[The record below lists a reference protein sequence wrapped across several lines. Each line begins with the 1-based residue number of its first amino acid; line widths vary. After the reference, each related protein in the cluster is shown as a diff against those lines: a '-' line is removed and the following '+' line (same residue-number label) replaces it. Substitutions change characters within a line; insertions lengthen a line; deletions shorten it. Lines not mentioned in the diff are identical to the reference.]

1 MAATPPQI
9 RVGIIGTGVHGSRYA
24 RHLLGHEVDGLEL
37 SVISRRSGAGSAQ
50 AGEWGVGYHPD
61 WRDLVADRRVDAVI
75 ATVTPDLNLEIARH
89 CAAAGK
95 PLLVEKPIAV
105 DTGLAR
111 SMIAVMDD
119 AGTPLTVAQTL
130 RYNPVILGLRSAISS
145 ANVLYAFSAT
155 QRLEPS
161 SHPWLANPEVAG
173 GGVILHTA
181 VHLFDA
187 LRFITGREI
196 VRVRAIMEK
205 RLNPALEDL
214 FAALVEL
221 EGGLI
226 GTVDASKVG
235 GARSGR
241 YEFLGSA
248 GQIQGDQ
255 VHGLLEFIRGA
266 NREEMPVGPMVPTIP
281 ALLTDWLALI
291 SGRGPNPIPGEEGL
305 RAVAA
310 CEACRK
316 SAAGDEWVTVEA
328 SL

>member
-1 MAATPPQI
+1 MAATAQV

-24 RHLLGHEVDGLEL
+24 RHLLGREVEGLEL
-37 SVISRRSGAGSAQ
+37 SVISRRSEAGSAQ
-50 AGEWGVGYHPD
+50 AGEWAVGYHRD

-75 ATVTPDLNLEIARH
+75 AVVSPDLNPEIARH

-95 PLLVEKPIAV
+95 PLLVEKPLAI

-111 SMIAVMDD
+111 SMIDVMGE
-119 AGTPLTVAQTL
+119 AGIPLTVAQTL
-130 RYNPVILGLRSAISS
+130 RYNPVIQELRTSLSS
-145 ANVLYAFSAT
+145 AGVLYAFSAT

-161 SHPWLANPEVAG
+161 SHPWLVDPKVAG

-205 RLNPALEDL
+205 RHNPVLEDL

-255 VHGLLEFIRGA
+255 VHGLLEFIQGA
-266 NREEMPVGPMVPTIP
+266 KREEMPVAPMVPTIP
-281 ALLTDWLALI
+281 ALLSDWLGLI
-291 SGRGPNPIPGEEGL
+291 TGRGPNPIPGEEGL

-316 SAAGDEWVTVEA
+316 SAAGDEWAWV
-328 SL
+328 

>member
-1 MAATPPQI
+1 MVATGQI

-24 RHLLGHEVDGLEL
+24 RHLLGREVDGLEL
-37 SVISRRSGAGSAQ
+37 SVISRRSVAGSAQ
-50 AGEWGVGYHPD
+50 AGEWGVGYHSD
-61 WRDLVADRRVDAVI
+61 WRDLVADRCVDAVI
-75 ATVTPDLNLEIARH
+75 AAVTPDLNPEIAGH

-95 PLLVEKPIAV
+95 PLLVEKPLAIN
-105 DTGLAR
+105 TSLAR
-111 SMIAVMDD
+111 SMTEVMGQ

-130 RYNPVILGLRSAISS
+130 RYNPVILGLRAALSS
-145 ANVLYAFSAT
+145 VGVPYAFSAT

-161 SHPWLANPEVAG
+161 SHPWLAEPEVAG

-196 VRVRAIMEK
+196 VRVLAIMEK
-205 RLNPALEDL
+205 RHNPVLEDL

-241 YEFLGSA
+241 YEFLGSE

-266 NREEMPVGPMVPTIP
+266 KREDMASGPMVPTIP
-281 ALLTDWLALI
+281 ALLADWLAVI
-291 SGRGPNPIPGEEGL
+291 EGRGPNPIPGEEGL

-310 CEACRK
+310 CEACWA
-316 SAAGDEWVTVEA
+316 SAVRDEWVA
-328 SL
+328 L

>member
-1 MAATPPQI
+1 MM
-9 RVGIIGTGVHGSRYA
+9 
-24 RHLLGHEVDGLEL
+24 VD
-37 SVISRRSGAGSAQ
+37 VM
-50 AGEWGVGYHPD
+50 GE
-61 WRDLVADRRVDAVI
+61 AD
-75 ATVTPDLNLEIARH
+75 
-89 CAAAGK
+89 
-95 PLLVEKPIAV
+95 
-105 DTGLAR
+105 
-111 SMIAVMDD
+111 
-119 AGTPLTVAQTL
+119 TPLTVAQTL
-130 RYNPVILGLRSAISS
+130 RYNPVIQELRTSLSS
-145 ANVLYAFSAT
+145 AGVLYAFSAT

-161 SHPWLANPEVAG
+161 SHPWLADSELAG

-205 RLNPALEDL
+205 RHNPVLEDL

-241 YEFLGSA
+241 YEFVGSA

-266 NREEMPVGPMVPTIP
+266 KREDMPVAPMVPTIP
-281 ALLTDWLALI
+281 ALLADWLAVI
-291 SGRGPNPIPGEEGL
+291 EGRGPNPIPGEEGL

-316 SAAGDEWVTVEA
+316 SAVGDEWVWV
-328 SL
+328 

>member
-1 MAATPPQI
+1 MAATAQI
-9 RVGIIGTGVHGSRYA
+9 RVGIIGTGVHGLRYA
-24 RHLLGHEVDGLEL
+24 RHLLGGEVEGLEL
-37 SVISRRSGAGSAQ
+37 SAISRRSEAGSAQ

-75 ATVTPDLNLEIARH
+75 AVVTPNLNPEIAGH

-95 PLLVEKPIAV
+95 PLLVEKPLAV
-105 DTGLAR
+105 NTALAR
-111 SMIAVMDD
+111 SMLAVMDD
-119 AGTPLTVAQTL
+119 AGVPLTVAQTL
-130 RYNPVILGLRSAISS
+130 RYNPVILGLRAAISS
-145 ANVLYAFSAT
+145 AGVLYAFSAT

-161 SHPWLANPEVAG
+161 SHPWLAEPEVAG

-205 RLNPALEDL
+205 RHNPVLEDL

-241 YEFLGSA
+241 YEFVGSA

-266 NREEMPVGPMVPTIP
+266 KREDVPVAPMAPTIP

-291 SGRGPNPIPGEEGL
+291 AGRGLNPIPGEEGL
-305 RAVAA
+305 RAVAV
-310 CEACRK
+310 CEACRD
-316 SAAGDEWVTVEA
+316 SAVRDDWVMA
-328 SL
+328 

>member
-1 MAATPPQI
+1 MAATAQM

-24 RHLLGHEVDGLEL
+24 RHLLGREVDGLEL
-37 SVISRRSGAGSAQ
+37 SAISRRSEVGFAQ

-61 WRDLVADRRVDAVI
+61 WRDLVADRGVDAVI
-75 ATVTPDLNLEIARH
+75 SVVTPDLNPEIARH
-89 CAAAGK
+89 CAVAGK
-95 PLLVEKPIAV
+95 PLLVEKPLAV
-105 DTGLAR
+105 NAALAR

-119 AGTPLTVAQTL
+119 AGVPLTVAQTL
-130 RYNPVILGLRSAISS
+130 RYNPVILGLRTSLSS
-145 ANVLYAFSAT
+145 AGVLYAFSAT

-161 SHPWLANPEVAG
+161 SHPWLADPKVAG

-205 RLNPALEDL
+205 RHNPVLEDL
-214 FAALVEL
+214 FAAVVEL

-226 GTVDASKVG
+226 GMVDASKVG

-255 VHGLLEFIRGA
+255 VHGLFEFIRGA
-266 NREEMPVGPMVPTIP
+266 KREEMPVGPMVPSIP
-281 ALLTDWLALI
+281 ALLSDWLALI
-291 SGRGPNPIPGEEGL
+291 AGRGPNPIPGEEGL

-316 SAAGDEWVTVEA
+316 SAAGDEWAWV
-328 SL
+328 